1 VAAGIPVAPRAA
13 ADGTVYGIF
22 PVAVH
27 GVFAFECQSK
37 PDGPPARLS
46 PYRTDFMRPLHLT
59 ALLAASALAACADQ
73 SPVTVRA
80 PEAAPLMSAASGQ
93 GVAGSY
99 IVVLN
104 EGADPRSVAAVA
116 GVSPRHVYTAVL
128 NGFAATLNAGQ
139 LTALRHNP
147 NVDYVEQDQIGG
159 VRATQSPVTWGLDRI
174 DQRNLPLSN
183 SYTYTS
189 TGTGVR
195 AYVIDSGIQA
205 NHPQF
210 GTRASNVY
218 DYAGGSGAD
227 CNGHGT
233 HVAGTIGSTTY
244 GVAKNVY
251 LRGVRVVD
259 CAGNG
264 STSAVIAAMD
274 WVRLNHVKPAVA
286 NMSLGYPYSG
296 AVNTAATNMINA
308 GIFTAVAAGNENQAA
323 CNVSPAS
330 ASGTLTVM
338 ASDRYDARAS
348 FSNYGGCAD
357 IYAPGVNVTS
367 TWIGSSTNTI
377 SGTSMASPHAAGV
390 GALYKATYGDAASST
405 IVSWII
411 NQSTTGVITGNPAGT
426 PNRLL
431 FKPGAM

>member
-1 VAAGIPVAPRAA
+1 MRSL
-13 ADGTVYGIF
+13 
-22 PVAVH
+22 H
-27 GVFAFECQSK
+27 
-37 PDGPPARLS
+37 S
-46 PYRTDFMRPLHLT
+46 P
-59 ALLAASALAACADQ
+59 ALLAAALALAACSDQ
-73 SPVTVRA
+73 SPVTARA
-80 PEAAPLMSAASGQ
+80 TDAAPLASAAAGQ

-99 IVVLN
+99 IVVLK

-116 GVSPRHVYTAVL
+116 GVSPRLVYTAVL
-128 NGFAATLNAGQ
+128 NGFAGTLNQGQ

-147 NVDYVEQDQIGG
+147 DVDYVEQEQIGG
-159 VRATQSPVTWGLDRI
+159 VHTTQSPATWGIDRI
-174 DQRNLPLSN
+174 DQANLPLSN
-183 SYTYTS
+183 SYTYNA

-195 AYVIDSGIQA
+195 VYIIDSGLQA

-233 HVAGTIGSTTY
+233 HVAGTVGSTTY

-259 CAGNG
+259 CGGFGGTAQ
-264 STSAVIAAMD
+264 VIAAMD
-274 WVRLNHVKPAVA
+274 WVRLNHIKPAVA
-286 NMSLGYPYSG
+286 NMSLGYPYSA

-308 GIFTAVAAGNENQAA
+308 GVFTAVASGNENQNA

-330 ASGTLTVM
+330 ASGTLTVN
-338 ASDRYDARAS
+338 AVDRYNARAS
-348 FSNYGGCAD
+348 FSNYGGCTD

-390 GALYKATYGDAASST
+390 GALYKSAYGDAASST

-411 NQSTTGVITGNPAGT
+411 SNATLNVVTGNPAGT

-431 FKPGAM
+431 YKGTL

>member
-1 VAAGIPVAPRAA
+1 
-13 ADGTVYGIF
+13 
-22 PVAVH
+22 
-27 GVFAFECQSK
+27 
-37 PDGPPARLS
+37 
-46 PYRTDFMRPLHLT
+46 MRPLRST
-59 ALLAASALAACADQ
+59 ALLAAVALAACADQ
-73 SPVTVRA
+73 SPLTVRA

-128 NGFAATLNAGQ
+128 NGFATTLNAGQ

-147 NVDYVEQDQIGG
+147 NVDYVEQEQIGG
-159 VRATQSPVTWGLDRI
+159 VQVTQLNATWGIDRI
-174 DQRNLPLSN
+174 DQQNLPLSTT
-183 SYTYTS
+183 YTYNAS
-189 TGTGVR
+189 GTGVR
-195 AYVIDSGIQA
+195 VYVIDSGIQS

-227 CNGHGT
+227 CHGHGT

-259 CAGNG
+259 CGGFGGTA
-264 STSAVIAAMD
+264 AVIAAMD
-274 WVRLNHVKPAVA
+274 WVRLNHIKPAVA
-286 NMSLGYPYSG
+286 NMSLGYPYSA

-308 GIFTAVAAGNENQAA
+308 GVFTAVASGNENQNA

-330 ASGTLTVM
+330 ASGTLTVN
-338 ASDRYDARAS
+338 AVDKFNARAS
-348 FSNYGGCAD
+348 FSNFGGCTD
-357 IYAPGVNVTS
+357 IYAPGVNVVS

-390 GALYKATYGDAASST
+390 GALWKSANGDAASST
-405 IVSWII
+405 IVNWII
-411 NQSTTGVITGNPAGT
+411 ANSTAGVVTGNPVGT

-431 FKPGAM
+431 FKSTL